1 MLRYLPLIFLLVAC
15 SRDPLVLE
23 VIETKEAVAETGLQA
38 IEGLAEGAIPE
49 DLTLLEEHEDLTIKF
64 AYRLAEG
71 GKANLLLE
79 GEHAFSLD
87 QARLQEMPART
98 EMVVAPGSWQEVELS
113 YKAATEDNPA
123 LVVAAYLNGNL
134 LYYQQP
140 LSGKADGPLTIKR
153 VSGEVEIA
161 DVEYSSNAGRS
172 STIDPVGNINLN
184 VPLLRYELYD
194 LEPGTADVK
203 NWASRKPVVTGYTN
217 RFDINYLREGKNAFA
232 LRFFGKLNVPKAE
245 EYTFQMW
252 TSNPARGR
260 LYIDGDE
267 RLHRGGDQS
276 TWRANETL
284 SLSEGEHDVRVD
296 YIQKGGWNAFN
307 LGYLVGDQD
316 KMSFNSMDGTKAIAR
331 PGGTNALAVEMD
343 EYPYL
348 LRSFLYYPAPKV
360 YEASDKRTHVIS
372 VGEGEGPHY
381 SLDLQSGALLQ
392 VWRGGF
398 ADVHEMW
405 DGRGEPQVMKPL
417 GNSLVLDGRMQ
428 WSTSATISWPV
439 FPEDPDEDDFAH
451 RAHELDEAG
460 RPTFLYSFG
469 PGEVSDKIIPEGTG
483 LLRELT
489 FTAGGNPE
497 AFTQIAAAR
506 AITETAPGQY
516 ELRGPGLQ
524 ITIESYDGEGLS
536 LQRGGGMDRLI
547 AQIPAKGHIRYRID
561 W

>member
-1 MLRYLPLIFLLVAC
+1 MLRYLPLIFLLAAC

-23 VIETKEAVAETGLQA
+23 VIETNEAIAETDLQT
-38 IEGLAEGAIPE
+38 IEGLAKGAMSE
-49 DLTLLEEHEDLTIKF
+49 DQTLLKEHEDLTIKF
-64 AYRLAEG
+64 AYRLTEG
-71 GKANLLLE
+71 SKANLLLD

-87 QARLQEMPART
+87 QARLKDMPART
-98 EMVVAPGSWQEVELS
+98 KMEITPDSWQEVELS

-134 LYYQQP
+134 LYYQQA
-140 LSGKADGPLTIKR
+140 LEGKADGPLTIKR
-153 VSGEVEIA
+153 VSGQVEIT
-161 DVEYSSNAGRS
+161 DVEYSSSAGRI
-172 STIDPVGNINLN
+172 STIDPEGNINLN

-194 LEPGTADVK
+194 LEPGTEDVK
-203 NWASRKPVVTGYTN
+203 NWASMKPVITGYTN
-217 RFDINYLREGKNAFA
+217 RFDINYLREGKSAFA
-232 LRFFGKLNVPKAE
+232 LRFFGKLDVPKTEA
-245 EYTFQMW
+245 YTFELW
-252 TSNPARGR
+252 TPDPARSR

-267 RLHRGGDQS
+267 QLRRGGEKS
-276 TWRANETL
+276 SWREKETL
-284 SLSEGEHDVRVD
+284 RLAEGMHDVRVD
-296 YIQKGGWNAFN
+296 YVQKGGWNAFD
-307 LGYLVGDQD
+307 LAYKAGDQE
-316 KMSFNSMDGTKAIAR
+316 KKHLNCMEEGKVIAR
-331 PGGTNALAVEMD
+331 PGGANTLAIETD
-343 EYPYL
+343 ERPYL

-360 YEASDKRTHVIS
+360 YETAEKRTHVIS

-381 SLDLQSGALLQ
+381 SLDLQSGGLLQ

-417 GNSLVLDGRMQ
+417 GNSLIFDGRMQ
-428 WSTSATISWPV
+428 WSTSATSSWPG
-439 FPEDPDEDDFAH
+439 FPDDPDEDDFAH
-451 RAHELDEAG
+451 RVHELDEAG

-469 PGEVSDKIIPEGTG
+469 PGEVSDKIVPEGTG

-506 AITETAPGQY
+506 TITETAAGQY
-516 ELRGPGLQ
+516 ELRGPGLK

-536 LQRGGGMDRLI
+536 LQRGAGMDRLI